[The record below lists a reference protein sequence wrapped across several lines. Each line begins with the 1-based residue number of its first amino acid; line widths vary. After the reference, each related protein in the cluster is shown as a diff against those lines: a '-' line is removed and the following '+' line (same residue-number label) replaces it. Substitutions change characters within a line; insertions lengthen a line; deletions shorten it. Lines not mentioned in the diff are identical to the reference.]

1 MSVFRVEGYI
11 YDDFQK
17 DSFSNKVE
25 YAYLFVSLPAVSKN
39 IGLSEG
45 LRTFTYKVEASLA
58 SEIFS
63 SIAKNDFVELYFS
76 SNSENAKVSFVKK
89 VDFDSLDEDFKL
101 SFLQAVESDLEFLN
115 KYN

>member
-1 MSVFRVEGYI
+1 MSVFRVEGFI
-11 YDDFQK
+11 YDDFKK
-17 DSFSNKVE
+17 DSFSSKVE
-25 YAYLFVSLPAVSKN
+25 YAYLFVSVPAVSKN

-63 SIAKNDFVELYFS
+63 SLSRNDFVELYFS
-76 SNSENAKVSFVKK
+76 ANSENAKVSFVKK
-89 VDFDSLDEDFKL
+89 VAFDSLDEDFKL